1 MYRRWGKRLL
11 DVLLSATALLLCLP
25 LLLVLALLLFLV
37 NSGEVFFLQRRP
49 GKDGRL
55 FLLYKF
61 KSMTDARNAAGEL
74 LPDEQ
79 RLTPV
84 GRFIRALSLDELLQL
99 LNVLKGDM
107 SLVGPR
113 PLLADYLPLYS
124 PQQRRRHEVL
134 PGITGLAQIHGRNLV
149 TWEEKFAWDIAY
161 VDTLSL
167 TLDLK
172 ILLLTAYKV
181 FVREGISSASA
192 ATMERFTG
200 VPETR
205 VVDAEVPRGTPVA
218 QVGDQSVSR

>member
-11 DVLLSATALLLCLP
+11 DVLLSAVALIVCLP
-25 LLLVLALLLFLV
+25 VILVLAVLLCWA
-37 NSGEVFFLQRRP
+37 NRGEVFYLQRRP

-55 FLLYKF
+55 FLLWKF
-61 KSMTDARNAAGEL
+61 KSMTDARSPSGEL

-79 RLTPV
+79 RLTPI
-84 GRFIRALSLDELLQL
+84 GRFIRSLSLDEILQL
-99 LNVLKGDM
+99 INVLKGEM

-149 TWEEKFAWDIAY
+149 TWEDKFAWDVTY
-161 VDTLSL
+161 VDSLSL
-167 TLDLK
+167 ALDLK
-172 ILLLTAYKV
+172 ILLLTVRKV
-181 FVREGISSASA
+181 FAREGISSESA

-200 VPETR
+200 SPTSR
-205 VVDAEVPRGTPVA
+205 VGAAEERRGTPVVRA
-218 QVGDQSVSR
+218 EDQLVSR